1 MVNENELLAAK
12 YDSKNRRIWS
22 DFNYGRIVG
31 LFQSGLDY
39 KEIGHF
45 LDASSSSIE
54 HKLRDKKFNW
64 KRLIHPKKDIDIVLK
79 ENEKLKQYIGILNEL
94 KKAEPFVI
102 EPSTSKTISESAAV
116 MQLSDWHIEEEVDPN
131 TVNSINKFNLDI
143 AKHRIE
149 HTFKRGLKLI
159 QLKEKDT
166 KIKTI
171 IVILGGDFIT
181 GNIHEENLENCQL
194 QPIKAILLAMQYL
207 CSGIDFLLNNTNFRL
222 VFVSVM
228 GNHSRITE
236 KIRHSTEA
244 GNSLEYLMY
253 KAIENKYSSVS
264 RCKFLITEG
273 YFNYLSI
280 FSKIYRISHG
290 HAVKF
295 QGGVGGF
302 LVPLRRAIGQWNKA
316 RYADVD
322 ILHHF
327 HSENLTKRIIVNGS
341 LIGYNA
347 YALSKAMEF
356 EEPQQNIFLIN
367 KTKGVTEFMPVY
379 YEK

>member
-1 MVNENELLAAK
+1 MTSENDLLAVK
-12 YDSKNRRIWS
+12 YDTKNRRIWS
-22 DFNYGRIVG
+22 DFDYGRIVG
-31 LFQSGLDY
+31 LFQAGLDY
-39 KEIGHF
+39 KQIAEF
-45 LDASSSSIE
+45 LDSTSASIE
-54 HKLRDKKFNW
+54 HKLRDKKISW
-64 KRLIHPKKDIDIVLK
+64 KRLTSFKKDIDIIEK
-79 ENEKLKQYIGILNEL
+79 ENIKLKQYLHIFNEI
-94 KKAEPFVI
+94 KTVESFII
-102 EPSTSKTISESAAV
+102 EASTSKTISESAAV

-131 TVNSINKFNLDI
+131 TVNSVNKFNLDI

-194 QPIKAILLAMQYL
+194 QPIKAILLAMQHL
-207 CSGIDFLLNNTNFRL
+207 CSGIDFLLNNTKFRL
-222 VFVSVM
+222 VFVAVM

-244 GNSLEYLMY
+244 GNSLEFLMY
-253 KAIENKYSSVS
+253 KAIENKYNSVA

-273 YFNYLSI
+273 YFNYLSV

-295 QGGVGGF
+295 HGGIGGF

-316 RYADVD
+316 KHADVD
-322 ILHHF
+322 IIHHF
-327 HSENLTKRIIVNGS
+327 HSENLTKRIISNGS

-347 YALSKAMEF
+347 YAMNKAMEF

-367 KTKGVTEFMPVY
+367 KDKGITEFMPVY
-379 YEK
+379 YER